1 MWVYLDPW
9 SSDGAPKTKATNI
22 TKEVFPSLIKQL
34 WERCITAEHLQG
46 GFRAAGLVPFNPK
59 AVKHSQLAP
68 SVVAEGLS
76 ADQITEGKFTA
87 TLTLH
92 HFETPI
98 RAELRGYFC
107 EVLKPAEGQ
116 RKTKRHRRVQLSCVG
131 GVLTSD
137 EVVER
142 IERTDAERAA
152 KRRPVERKERMHK
165 LASHESKESWLPK
178 QPHRDRMMKFVVR
191 QVYTDAESDSW
202 IGCDTCETCMV
213 ALLVRRSSGNV
224 IWGGWMVLWILSLTL
239 SFHLR

>member
-1 MWVYLDPW
+1 M
-9 SSDGAPKTKATNI
+9 
-22 TKEVFPSLIKQL
+22 
-34 WERCITAEHLQG
+34 
-46 GFRAAGLVPFNPK
+46 PFNPK

-152 KRRPVERKERMHK
+152 KKKTCGKKGKNAQASKSRKQGE
-165 LASHESKESWLPK
+165 LATKTAT
-178 QPHRDRMMKFVVR
+178 QR
-191 QVYTDAESDSW
+191 QDDEV
-202 IGCDTCETCMV
+202 CCETGLHGC
-213 ALLVRRSSGNV
+213 
-224 IWGGWMVLWILSLTL
+224 
-239 SFHLR
+239 